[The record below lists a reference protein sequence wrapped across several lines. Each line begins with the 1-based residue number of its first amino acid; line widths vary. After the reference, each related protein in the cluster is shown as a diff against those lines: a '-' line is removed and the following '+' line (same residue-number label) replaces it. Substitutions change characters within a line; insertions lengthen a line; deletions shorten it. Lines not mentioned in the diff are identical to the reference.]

1 MMSHRTTV
9 RVFASVF
16 AATVVLVGCA
26 PAPGETAATPP
37 GSAQRW
43 EAVAGD
49 EGSALVLLGEGD
61 RQVIHLACL
70 NNPARLQVLA
80 DGFTVSGQVILMVI
94 SAIVL
99 SGLFFLVFERTVAG
113 KALRATAVNRI
124 GARLVGIRPARTAML
139 AYGCA
144 SLLAGL
150 IGVLIAPVTTM
161 YYDSGFII
169 GLKAFVAAIIGGL
182 VSYPLTAIASF
193 WSGALKDV
201 IVFSLL
207 IPVLMLRSYLMPQA
221 DEDEEEVDE

>member
-80 DGFTVSGQVILMVI
+80 DGFTVIGSEERMTLGAADEAFGLVADVQREGPGVQASGAIDPSFLDHLARTDDI
-94 SAIVL
+94 SAVYGAQTI
-99 SGLFFLVFERTVAG
+99 GPWAAPPQDMRDPFIQACREIA
-113 KALRATAVNRI
+113 AT
-124 GARLVGIRPARTAML
+124 
-139 AYGCA
+139 
-144 SLLAGL
+144 S
-150 IGVLIAPVTTM
+150 
-161 YYDSGFII
+161 S
-169 GLKAFVAAIIGGL
+169 
-182 VSYPLTAIASF
+182 
-193 WSGALKDV
+193 DV
-201 IVFSLL
+201 
-207 IPVLMLRSYLMPQA
+207 
-221 DEDEEEVDE
+221 